1 MENDKI
7 TIGILNGTITDARRD
22 VVLMNAGCAIYISG
36 KADTIADG
44 IEMAR
49 ESIDS
54 GKALEKLNELIEFTN
69 KE

>member
-1 MENDKI
+1 
-7 TIGILNGTITDARRD
+7 
-22 VVLMNAGCAIYISG
+22 MNAGCAIYISG